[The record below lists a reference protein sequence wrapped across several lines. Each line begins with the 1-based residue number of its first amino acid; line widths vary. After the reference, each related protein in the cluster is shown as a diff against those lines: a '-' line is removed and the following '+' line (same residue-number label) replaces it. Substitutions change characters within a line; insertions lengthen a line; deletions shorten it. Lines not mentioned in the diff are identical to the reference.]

1 MKTKIKCFKKRI
13 ISAVMALMMLLG
25 CCGYTFV
32 QSDIAKAA
40 MSSPMRI
47 NKDGDIVWG
56 TTSHANPDSGK
67 RFHTTGWN
75 FTIIRDGKTYK
86 QEKVMLT
93 DKSKIKTTG
102 SSDSGSMSYVFYG
115 IKDDYSEDYDY
126 KLIANAIVEFRDYSK
141 GGTLIG
147 TATTKAQADSL
158 ATKCSM
164 SHGPYFNDGYF
175 NQQVKW
181 DGDPDTAYNLKGKC
195 DDGLTNPKI
204 DGSRCG
210 STKSNYVAKW
220 VKKGSTPKMTVDAKT
235 KNNLK
240 GYAFKAGR
248 NSRMAVTNDQGGS
261 GDSNPVNK
269 NMTVNMTSDAL
280 KVRVHF
286 YVNGKNI
293 GYQDFVYDEGDQ
305 FGTTTKLNFF
315 DDYPDIT
322 KWYTNKDGESGT
334 SFKVNQDV
342 NNTVMMKLFN
352 LNGKWK
358 VEDANNNNRHEI
370 NLYSNA
376 DTIDPPD
383 KEHYNIIYNGNGAT
397 SGTMDAQT
405 APKNIST
412 MLSNIKYK
420 KTGYH
425 TSKTNTWKSKNKGV
439 YYNNCQTVSY
449 DTIDMD
455 DSTKTKVTLY
465 AQWKPNKCTIQY
477 NGNGATSGA
486 VGDQTITY
494 DKWTQSI
501 RSNSYKKNGK
511 NPDAN
516 WNTKPD
522 GSGTSIKAGTK
533 IDASVYKKL
542 FGSASADG
550 KTVTLYAQWS
560 GKVTIEEEDPDV
572 KPVGQLSLT
581 YKSGSDFGGESDGP
595 FGYDINGNVTIKDC
609 IFGEK
614 YDTDTPKVYKYETG
628 IDDVYEEQDYLI
640 RAGSTIY
647 EKYNKYFRFMGWSV
661 DTNAIWSKSQSV
673 IDYPNGVKSGKDL
686 AYLYYGYKHP
696 AKSNPAWNSSD
707 FASPVP
713 KPLAALNPVDT
724 ASRASQILES
734 KNAWIEYEKVL
745 NREITT
751 QTQKRD
757 EEKAKMN
764 QIKEEMSDV
773 KKQID
778 SVYYPSTPS
787 VSYPSPLPSKPTKAQ
802 QKAYDEAV
810 AAYNRAWDNYYSD
823 VAYANR
829 KKGNLQDQYD
839 TLKKKYEMHKKLFE
853 DAQKKLNAAVSSLN
867 TFNAELTSENNN
879 PNGTYLYAVWDQF
892 PEFINM
898 DEISI
903 SEKDIDKVT
912 DEWLL
917 NHVTVMDRED
927 GRLTNGTDVVV
938 ENFNKSELKKL
949 QHTGAVSVT
958 FRATDSAG
966 NVTRYTVNI
975 WVNDEDPLEPKDLVG
990 KLYYE
995 ASDTRGIRRE
1005 SFEIG
1010 DPSSPNYYG
1019 KGYSG
1024 TTTRDDGTLVPIYL
1038 YVGGLHPESKWYTD
1052 PALKK
1057 EVYEGFANEENNTP
1071 EEVWE
1076 FSHQDV
1082 LDTQKFIKE
1091 NGIGDFEKVGSLD
1104 KWFEKFK
1111 KCRTQCR
1118 VTY

>member
-1 MKTKIKCFKKRI
+1 MCEKVKRFKKSI
-13 ISAVMALMMLLG
+13 ISALMALVMLLG
-25 CCGYTFV
+25 CCGYTFT
-32 QSDIAKAA
+32 QSDTVKAA
-40 MSSPMRI
+40 MSSPMEI

-56 TTSHANPDSGK
+56 TISHANPDSGK
-67 RFHTTGWN
+67 RFHTVGWN

-86 QEKVMLT
+86 TEKVMLS

-102 SSDSGSMSYVFYG
+102 SADSSRMSYVLYG
-115 IKDDYSEDYDY
+115 IKDDYIDDRDYQ
-126 KLIANAIVEFRDYSK
+126 LVANAIIEFRDYSN

-147 TATTKAQADSL
+147 TATTKSQADNL
-158 ATKCSM
+158 ARKCGM
-164 SHGPYFNDGYF
+164 MNGPYFNDGYF
-175 NQQVKW
+175 NQKVKW
-181 DGDPDTAYNLKGKC
+181 SGVSLKGKC

-210 STKSNYVAKW
+210 SKRSNYVATW
-220 VKKGSTPKMTVDAKT
+220 VEKGDRPLVTVEARKDG
-235 KNNLK
+235 NNK
-240 GYAFKAGR
+240 GYAFVSGSHSGMR
-248 NSRMAVTNDQGGS
+248 VTGDQGGR
-261 GDSNPVNK
+261 GNADAVNK
-269 NMTVNMTSDAL
+269 NTTINMTSDPL
-280 KVRVHF
+280 KVTVYF
-286 YVNGKNI
+286 YVNGESI
-293 GYQDFVYDEGDQ
+293 GFQDFTYDKGDQ
-305 FGTTTKLNFF
+305 FGSKKALNYFN
-315 DDYPDIT
+315 DYLGID
-322 KWYTNKDGESGT
+322 KWYTNKDCSGGT
-334 SFKVNQDV
+334 TYKKLQEV
-342 NNTVMMKLFN
+342 NNKTMMKLFN
-352 LNGKWK
+352 FNGKWK
-358 VEDANNNNRHEI
+358 LADASDDNKHTI
-370 NLYSNA
+370 NLYAENN
-376 DTIDPPD
+376 DKGDPPS
-383 KEHYNIIYNGNGAT
+383 KNQYQIIYNGNGAT
-397 SGTMDAQT
+397 SGTMATQN
-405 APKNIST
+405 APKDTTT
-412 MLSNIKYK
+412 MLSNITYK

-425 TSKTNTWKSKNKGV
+425 TNKTNTWKSKNKGV
-439 YYNNCQTVSY
+439 YYDNCQTVSY
-449 DTIDMD
+449 NTIDLD
-455 DSTKTKVTLY
+455 DSTKKKVTLY

-477 NGNGATSGA
+477 NGNGATSGT
-486 VGDQTITY
+486 VSDQTITY

-501 RSNSYKKNGK
+501 RSISYKKNGK

-533 IDASVYKKL
+533 INASVYKKL

-550 KTVTLYAQWS
+550 KTITLYAQWT
-560 GKVTIEEEDPDV
+560 GKNTVEEKDPEV

-609 IFGEK
+609 SFGEK

-628 IDDVYEEQDYLI
+628 IQDDIYEEQDYLI

-661 DTNAIWSKSQSV
+661 DTDAIWSKSQSV

-696 AKSNPAWNSSD
+696 AKTNPAWSSGEL
-707 FASPVP
+707 ASPVP

-724 ASRASQILES
+724 ASRASQIIES
-734 KNAWIEYEKVL
+734 KNAWIQYEQVL
-745 NREITT
+745 NREIAT

-764 QIKEEMSDV
+764 QLKEQIIEV
-773 KKQID
+773 QNQID
-778 SVYYPSTPS
+778 SVRYPSSPS
-787 VSYPSPLPSKPTKAQ
+787 VAYPSPLPDKPTKAE
-802 QKAYDEAV
+802 QKAYAEAMS
-810 AAYNRAWDNYYSD
+810 AYNSAWNSYYSE
-823 VAYANR
+823 VSFANR
-829 KKGNLQDQYD
+829 RKQQLQDELD
-839 TLKKKYEMHKKLFE
+839 ELKKRYNMHKDLYEK
-853 DAQKKLNAAVSSLN
+853 AQAKLNSAISDLN
-867 TFNAELTSENNN
+867 AFNADLTKTNND

-975 WVNDEDPLEPKDLVG
+975 WVNDNDPLEPKDLVG

-1010 DPSSPNYYG
+1010 DPTSPNYYG
-1019 KGYSG
+1019 KGYAG
-1024 TTTRDDGTLVPIYL
+1024 TTTRDDGTLVPVYL

-1057 EVYEGFANEENNTP
+1057 EVYDGFANEENDTP

-1076 FSHQDV
+1076 FSHQDI

>member
-1 MKTKIKCFKKRI
+1 MYEKVKRFKKRI
-13 ISAVMALMMLLG
+13 ISALMALVMLLG
-25 CCGYTFV
+25 CCGYTFT
-32 QSDIAKAA
+32 QSDTVKAA
-40 MSSPMRI
+40 MSSPMEI

-56 TTSHANPDSGK
+56 TISHANPNSGK
-67 RFHTTGWN
+67 RFHTVGWN

-86 QEKVMLT
+86 TEKVMLS
-93 DKSKIKTTG
+93 DKSKIKT
-102 SSDSGSMSYVFYG
+102 SGSADSSRMSYVLYG
-115 IKDDYSEDYDY
+115 IKDDYIDDHDYQ
-126 KLIANAIVEFRDYSK
+126 LVANAIIEFRDYSN

-147 TATTKAQADSL
+147 TATTKSQADNL
-158 ATKCSM
+158 ARKCGM
-164 SHGPYFNDGYF
+164 MNGPYFNDGYF
-175 NQQVKW
+175 NQKVKW
-181 DGDPDTAYNLKGKC
+181 SGVSLKGKC
-195 DDGLTNPKI
+195 DDGLTSPKI

-210 STKSNYVAKW
+210 SKRSNYVATW
-220 VKKGSTPKMTVDAKT
+220 VEKGDRPLMTVEAKKDAKG
-235 KNNLK
+235 NK
-240 GYAFKAGR
+240 GYAFQSGS
-248 NSRMAVTNDQGGS
+248 NSRMQITEDQGGR
-261 GDSNPVNK
+261 GNANTVNK
-269 NMTVNMTSDAL
+269 NTTINMTSDAL
-280 KVRVHF
+280 KVNVRFH
-286 YVNGKNI
+286 VNGEFI
-293 GYQDFVYDEGDQ
+293 GSQTFVYDKGDQ
-305 FGTTTKLNFF
+305 FGSKLNYFN
-315 DDYPDIT
+315 DYLGID
-322 KWYTNKDGESGT
+322 KWYTNEDCNSGT
-334 SFKVNQDV
+334 TFKTLQEV
-342 NNTVMMKLFN
+342 NNKTMMKLFN
-352 LNGKWK
+352 FNGKW
-358 VEDANNNNRHEI
+358 ELADASNNNKHTI
-370 NLYSNA
+370 NLYAENN
-376 DTIDPPD
+376 DKGNPPS
-383 KEHYNIIYNGNGAT
+383 KNQYQIIYNGNGAT
-397 SGTMDAQT
+397 SGTMATQN
-405 APKNIST
+405 APKDTTT
-412 MLSNIKYK
+412 MLSNITYK

-425 TSKTNTWKSKNKGV
+425 TNKTNTWKSKHKGV
-439 YYNNCQTVSY
+439 YYDNCQTVSY
-449 DTIDMD
+449 NTIDLD
-455 DSTKTKVTLY
+455 DSTKKKVTLY

-477 NGNGATSGA
+477 NGNGATSGM
-486 VGDQTITY
+486 VSDQTITY

-542 FGSASADG
+542 FGSASANG
-550 KTVTLYAQWS
+550 KTITLYAQWT
-560 GKVTIEEEDPDV
+560 GKNTVEEKDPEV

-609 IFGEK
+609 SFGEK
-614 YDTDTPKVYKYETG
+614 YDTDTPKVYKYEIG
-628 IDDVYEEQDYLI
+628 IQDDIYEEQDYLI

-661 DTNAIWSKSQSV
+661 DTDAIWSKSQSV

-696 AKSNPAWNSSD
+696 AKTNPAWSSGEL
-707 FASPVP
+707 ASPVP

-724 ASRASQILES
+724 ASRASQIIES
-734 KNAWIEYEKVL
+734 KNAWIQYEQVL
-745 NREITT
+745 NREIAT

-764 QIKEEMSDV
+764 QLKEQIIEV
-773 KKQID
+773 QNQID
-778 SVYYPSTPS
+778 SVRYPSSPS
-787 VSYPSPLPSKPTKAQ
+787 VAYPSPLPDKPTKAE
-802 QKAYDEAV
+802 QKAYAEAMS
-810 AAYNRAWDNYYSD
+810 AYNSAWNSYYSE
-823 VAYANR
+823 VSFANR
-829 KKGNLQDQYD
+829 RKQQLQDE
-839 TLKKKYEMHKKLFE
+839 LEEFKKRYNMHKDLYEK
-853 DAQKKLNAAVSSLN
+853 AQAKLNAAISDLN
-867 TFNAELTSENNN
+867 AFNADLTKTNND

-966 NVTRYTVNI
+966 NVTRYTINI
-975 WVNDEDPLEPKDLVG
+975 WVNGNHTLEPDDLVG

-995 ASDTRGIRRE
+995 TGDTRGIRRE

-1010 DPSSPNYYG
+1010 DPTSPNYYG
-1019 KGYSG
+1019 KGYAG
-1024 TTTRDDGTLVPIYL
+1024 TTTRDDGTLVPVYL

-1052 PALKK
+1052 PAWKK

>member
-1 MKTKIKCFKKRI
+1 MYEKVKRFKKRI
-13 ISAVMALMMLLG
+13 ISALMALVMLLG
-25 CCGYTFV
+25 CCGYTFT
-32 QSDIAKAA
+32 QSDTVKAA
-40 MSSPMRI
+40 MSSPMEI

-56 TTSHANPDSGK
+56 TISHANPDSGK
-67 RFHTTGWN
+67 RFHTVGWN

-86 QEKVMLT
+86 TEKVMLS
-93 DKSKIKTTG
+93 DKSKIKT
-102 SSDSGSMSYVFYG
+102 SGSADSSRMSYVLYG
-115 IKDDYSEDYDY
+115 IKDDYIDDHDYQ
-126 KLIANAIVEFRDYSK
+126 LVANAIIEFRDYSN

-147 TATTKAQADSL
+147 TATTKSQADNL
-158 ATKCSM
+158 ARKCGM
-164 SHGPYFNDGYF
+164 MNGPYFNDGYF
-175 NQQVKW
+175 NQKVKW
-181 DGDPDTAYNLKGKC
+181 SGVSLKGKC
-195 DDGLTNPKI
+195 DDGLTSPKI

-210 STKSNYVAKW
+210 SKRSNYVATW
-220 VKKGSTPKMTVDAKT
+220 VEKGDRPLMTVEAKKDAKG
-235 KNNLK
+235 NK
-240 GYAFKAGR
+240 GYAFQSGS
-248 NSRMAVTNDQGGS
+248 NSRMQITEDQGGR
-261 GDSNPVNK
+261 GNANTVNK
-269 NMTVNMTSDAL
+269 NTTINMTSDAL
-280 KVRVHF
+280 KVNVRFH
-286 YVNGKNI
+286 VNGEFI
-293 GYQDFVYDEGDQ
+293 GSQTFVYDKGDQ
-305 FGTTTKLNFF
+305 FGSKLNYFN
-315 DDYPDIT
+315 DYLGID
-322 KWYTNKDGESGT
+322 KWYTNEDCNSGT
-334 SFKVNQDV
+334 AFKKLQEV
-342 NNTVMMKLFN
+342 NNKTMMKLFN
-352 LNGKWK
+352 FNGKWK
-358 VEDANNNNRHEI
+358 LADASNDNKHTI
-370 NLYSNA
+370 NLYAENN
-376 DTIDPPD
+376 DKGDPPS
-383 KEHYNIIYNGNGAT
+383 KNQYQIIYNGNGAT
-397 SGTMDAQT
+397 SGTMAAQN
-405 APKNIST
+405 APKDTTT
-412 MLSNIKYK
+412 MLTNIAYK

-425 TSKTNTWKSKNKGV
+425 TNKTNTWKSKNKGV
-439 YYNNCQTVSY
+439 YYDNCQTVSY
-449 DTIDMD
+449 NTIDLD
-455 DSTKTKVTLY
+455 DSTKKKVTLY

-477 NGNGATSGA
+477 NGNGATSGM
-486 VGDQTITY
+486 VSDQTITY

-542 FGSASADG
+542 FGSASANG
-550 KTVTLYAQWS
+550 KTITLYAQWT
-560 GKVTIEEEDPDV
+560 GKNTVEEKDPEV

-609 IFGEK
+609 SFGEK
-614 YDTDTPKVYKYETG
+614 YDTDTPKVYKYEIG
-628 IDDVYEEQDYLI
+628 IQDDIYEEQDYLI

-661 DTNAIWSKSQSV
+661 DTDAIWSKSQSV

-696 AKSNPAWNSSD
+696 AKTNPAWSSGEL
-707 FASPVP
+707 ASPVP

-724 ASRASQILES
+724 ASRASQIIES
-734 KNAWIEYEKVL
+734 KNAWIQYEQVL
-745 NREITT
+745 NREIAI

-764 QIKEEMSDV
+764 QLKEQIIEV
-773 KKQID
+773 QNQID
-778 SVYYPSTPS
+778 SVRYPSSPS
-787 VSYPSPLPSKPTKAQ
+787 VAYPSPLPNKPTKAE
-802 QKAYDEAV
+802 QKAYAEAMS
-810 AAYNRAWDNYYSD
+810 AYNSAWDSYYSE
-823 VAYANR
+823 VSFANR
-829 KKGNLQDQYD
+829 RKQQLQNELDE
-839 TLKKKYEMHKKLFE
+839 LKKRYNMHKDLYEK
-853 DAQKKLNAAVSSLN
+853 AQAKLNAAISDLN
-867 TFNAELTSENNN
+867 AFNADLTKTNND

-966 NVTRYTVNI
+966 NVTRYTINI
-975 WVNDEDPLEPKDLVG
+975 WVNGNHTLEPDDLVG

-995 ASDTRGIRRE
+995 TGDTRGIRRE

-1010 DPSSPNYYG
+1010 DPTSPNYYG
-1019 KGYSG
+1019 KGYAG
-1024 TTTRDDGTLVPIYL
+1024 TTTRDDGTLVPVYL

-1052 PALKK
+1052 PAWKK

>member
-1 MKTKIKCFKKRI
+1 MCEKVKRFKKRI
-13 ISAVMALMMLLG
+13 ISALMALVMLLG
-25 CCGYTFV
+25 CCGYTFT
-32 QSDIAKAA
+32 QSDTVKAA
-40 MSSPMRI
+40 MSSPMEI

-56 TTSHANPDSGK
+56 TISHANPNSGK
-67 RFHTTGWN
+67 RFHTVGWN

-86 QEKVMLT
+86 TEKVMLS
-93 DKSKIKTTG
+93 DKSKIKT
-102 SSDSGSMSYVFYG
+102 SGSADSSRMSYVLYG
-115 IKDDYSEDYDY
+115 IKDDYIDDHDYQ
-126 KLIANAIVEFRDYSK
+126 LVANAIIEFRDYSN

-147 TATTKAQADSL
+147 TATTKSQADGL
-158 ATKCSM
+158 ARKCGM
-164 SHGPYFNDGYF
+164 MNGPYFNDGYF
-175 NQQVKW
+175 NQKVKW
-181 DGDPDTAYNLKGKC
+181 SGVSLKGKC

-210 STKSNYVAKW
+210 SKRSNYVATW
-220 VKKGSTPKMTVDAKT
+220 VEKGDRPLVTVEARKDG
-235 KNNLK
+235 NNK
-240 GYAFKAGR
+240 GYAFVSGSHSGMR
-248 NSRMAVTNDQGGS
+248 VTGDQGGR
-261 GDSNPVNK
+261 GNADAVNK
-269 NMTVNMTSDAL
+269 NTTINMTSDPL
-280 KVRVHF
+280 KVTVYF
-286 YVNGKNI
+286 YVNGKSI
-293 GYQDFVYDEGDQ
+293 GFQDFTYDKGDQ
-305 FGTTTKLNFF
+305 FGSKKALNYFN
-315 DDYPDIT
+315 DYLGID
-322 KWYTNKDGESGT
+322 KWYTNKDCSGGT
-334 SFKVNQDV
+334 TYKKLQEV
-342 NNTVMMKLFN
+342 NNKTMMKLFN
-352 LNGKWK
+352 FNGKWK
-358 VEDANNNNRHEI
+358 LADASDDNKHTI
-370 NLYSNA
+370 NLYAENN
-376 DTIDPPD
+376 DKGDPPS
-383 KEHYNIIYNGNGAT
+383 KNQYQIIYNGNGAT
-397 SGTMDAQT
+397 SGTMATQN
-405 APKNIST
+405 APKDTTT
-412 MLSNIKYK
+412 MLSNITYK

-425 TSKTNTWKSKNKGV
+425 TNKTNTWKSKNKGV
-439 YYNNCQTVSY
+439 YYDNCQTVSY
-449 DTIDMD
+449 NTIDLD
-455 DSTKTKVTLY
+455 DSTKKKVTLY

-477 NGNGATSGA
+477 NGNGATSGT
-486 VGDQTITY
+486 VSDQTITY

-533 IDASVYKKL
+533 INASVYKKL
-542 FGSASADG
+542 FGSASANG
-550 KTVTLYAQWS
+550 KTITLYAQWT
-560 GKVTIEEEDPDV
+560 GKNTVEEKDPEV

-609 IFGEK
+609 SFGEK

-628 IDDVYEEQDYLI
+628 IQDDIYEEQDYLI

-661 DTNAIWSKSQSV
+661 DTDAIWSKSQSV

-696 AKSNPAWNSSD
+696 AKTNPAWNSGEL
-707 FASPVP
+707 ASPVP

-724 ASRASQILES
+724 ASRASQIIES
-734 KNAWIEYEKVL
+734 KNAWIQYEQVL
-745 NREITT
+745 NREIAT

-764 QIKEEMSDV
+764 QLKEQIIEV
-773 KKQID
+773 QNQID
-778 SVYYPSTPS
+778 SVRYPSSPS
-787 VSYPSPLPSKPTKAQ
+787 VAYPSPLPDKPTKAE
-802 QKAYDEAV
+802 QKAYAEAMS
-810 AAYNRAWDNYYSD
+810 AYNSAWNSYYSE
-823 VAYANR
+823 VSFANR
-829 KKGNLQDQYD
+829 RKQQLQDELEE
-839 TLKKKYEMHKKLFE
+839 LKKRYNMHKDLYEK
-853 DAQKKLNAAVSSLN
+853 AQAKLNAAISDLN
-867 TFNAELTSENNN
+867 AFNADLTKTNND

-975 WVNDEDPLEPKDLVG
+975 WVNGNHTLEPDDLVG

-995 ASDTRGIRRE
+995 TGDTRGIRRE

-1010 DPSSPNYYG
+1010 DPTSPNYYG
-1019 KGYSG
+1019 KGYAG
-1024 TTTRDDGTLVPIYL
+1024 TTTRDDGTLVPVYL

-1052 PALKK
+1052 PAWKK

>member
-1 MKTKIKCFKKRI
+1 MYEKVKRFKKRI
-13 ISAVMALMMLLG
+13 ISALMALVMLLG
-25 CCGYTFV
+25 CCGYTFT
-32 QSDIAKAA
+32 QSDTVKAA
-40 MSSPMRI
+40 MSSPMEI

-56 TTSHANPDSGK
+56 TISHANPNSGK
-67 RFHTTGWN
+67 RFHTVGWN

-86 QEKVMLT
+86 TEKVMLS
-93 DKSKIKTTG
+93 DKSKIKT
-102 SSDSGSMSYVFYG
+102 SGSADSSRMSYVLYG
-115 IKDDYSEDYDY
+115 IKDDYIDDHDYQ
-126 KLIANAIVEFRDYSK
+126 LVANAIIEFRDYSN

-147 TATTKAQADSL
+147 TATTKSQADNL
-158 ATKCSM
+158 ARKCGM
-164 SHGPYFNDGYF
+164 MNGPYFNDGYF
-175 NQQVKW
+175 NQKVKW
-181 DGDPDTAYNLKGKC
+181 SGVSLKGKC
-195 DDGLTNPKI
+195 DDGLTSPKI

-210 STKSNYVAKW
+210 SKRSNYVATW
-220 VKKGSTPKMTVDAKT
+220 VEKGDRPLMTVEAKKDAKG
-235 KNNLK
+235 NK
-240 GYAFKAGR
+240 GYAFQSGS
-248 NSRMAVTNDQGGS
+248 NSRMQITEDQGGR
-261 GDSNPVNK
+261 GNANTVNK
-269 NMTVNMTSDAL
+269 NTTINMTSDAL
-280 KVRVHF
+280 KVNVRFH
-286 YVNGKNI
+286 VNGEFI
-293 GYQDFVYDEGDQ
+293 GSQTFVYDKGDQ
-305 FGTTTKLNFF
+305 FGSKLNYFN
-315 DDYPDIT
+315 DYLGID
-322 KWYTNKDGESGT
+322 KWYTNEDCNSGT
-334 SFKVNQDV
+334 TFKTLQEV
-342 NNTVMMKLFN
+342 NNKTMMKLFN
-352 LNGKWK
+352 FNGKW
-358 VEDANNNNRHEI
+358 ELADASNNNKHTI
-370 NLYSNA
+370 NLYAENN
-376 DTIDPPD
+376 DKGNPPS
-383 KEHYNIIYNGNGAT
+383 KNQYQIIYNGNGAT
-397 SGTMDAQT
+397 SGTMATQN
-405 APKNIST
+405 APKDTTT
-412 MLSNIKYK
+412 MLSNITYK

-425 TSKTNTWKSKNKGV
+425 TNKTNTWKSKHKGV
-439 YYNNCQTVSY
+439 YYDNCQTVSY
-449 DTIDMD
+449 NTIDLD
-455 DSTKTKVTLY
+455 DSTKKKVTLY

-477 NGNGATSGA
+477 NGNGATSGM
-486 VGDQTITY
+486 VSDQTITY

-542 FGSASADG
+542 FGSASANG
-550 KTVTLYAQWS
+550 KTITLYAQWT
-560 GKVTIEEEDPDV
+560 GKNTVEEKDPEV

-609 IFGEK
+609 SFGEK
-614 YDTDTPKVYKYETG
+614 YDTDTPKVYKYEIG
-628 IDDVYEEQDYLI
+628 IQDDIYEEQDYLI

-661 DTNAIWSKSQSV
+661 DTDAIWSKSQSV

-696 AKSNPAWNSSD
+696 AKTNPAWSSGEL
-707 FASPVP
+707 ASPVP

-724 ASRASQILES
+724 ASRASQIIES
-734 KNAWIEYEKVL
+734 KNAWIQYEQVL
-745 NREITT
+745 NREIAT

-764 QIKEEMSDV
+764 QLKEQIIEV
-773 KKQID
+773 QNQID
-778 SVYYPSTPS
+778 SVRYPSSPS
-787 VSYPSPLPSKPTKAQ
+787 VAYPSPLPDKPTKAE
-802 QKAYDEAV
+802 QKAYAEAMS
-810 AAYNRAWDNYYSD
+810 AYNSAWNSYYSE
-823 VAYANR
+823 VSFANR
-829 KKGNLQDQYD
+829 RKQQLQDELEE
-839 TLKKKYEMHKKLFE
+839 LKKRYNMHKDLYEK
-853 DAQKKLNAAVSSLN
+853 AQAKLNAAISDLN
-867 TFNAELTSENNN
+867 AFNADLTKTNND

-975 WVNDEDPLEPKDLVG
+975 WVNGNHTLEPDDLVG

-995 ASDTRGIRRE
+995 TGDTRGIRRE

-1010 DPSSPNYYG
+1010 DPTSPNYYG
-1019 KGYSG
+1019 KGYAG
-1024 TTTRDDGTLVPIYL
+1024 TTTRDDGTLVPVYL

-1052 PALKK
+1052 PAWKK

>member
-1 MKTKIKCFKKRI
+1 MYEKVKRFKKRI
-13 ISAVMALMMLLG
+13 ISALMALVMLLG
-25 CCGYTFV
+25 CCGYTFT
-32 QSDIAKAA
+32 QSDTVKAA
-40 MSSPMRI
+40 MSSPMEI

-56 TTSHANPDSGK
+56 TISHANPNSGK
-67 RFHTTGWN
+67 RFHTVGWN

-86 QEKVMLT
+86 TEKVMLS
-93 DKSKIKTTG
+93 DKSKIKT
-102 SSDSGSMSYVFYG
+102 SGSADSSRMSYVLYG
-115 IKDDYSEDYDY
+115 IKDDYIDDHDYQ
-126 KLIANAIVEFRDYSK
+126 LVANAIIEFRDYSN

-147 TATTKAQADSL
+147 TATTKSQADGL
-158 ATKCSM
+158 ARKCGM
-164 SHGPYFNDGYF
+164 MNGPYFNDGYF
-175 NQQVKW
+175 NQKVKW
-181 DGDPDTAYNLKGKC
+181 SGVSLKGKC

-210 STKSNYVAKW
+210 SKRSNYVATW
-220 VKKGSTPKMTVDAKT
+220 VEKGDSPKVTVEAKKDSKG
-235 KNNLK
+235 NK
-240 GYAFKAGR
+240 GYAFVAGS
-248 NSRMAVTNDQGGS
+248 NSSMRITDSQGGD
-261 GDSNPVNK
+261 GNANRVTK
-269 NMTVNMTSDAL
+269 NTTINMTSDAL
-280 KVRVHF
+280 KVNVRFH
-286 YVNGKNI
+286 VNGEFI
-293 GYQDFVYDEGDQ
+293 GSQTFVYDEGDQ
-305 FGTTTKLNFF
+305 FGTENGLNYFN
-315 DDYPDIT
+315 DYLGID
-322 KWYTNKDGESGT
+322 KWYTNKDCSGGT
-334 SFKVNQDV
+334 TYKKLQEV
-342 NNTVMMKLFN
+342 NNKTMMKLFN
-352 LNGKWK
+352 FNGKWK
-358 VEDANNNNRHEI
+358 LADASDDNKHTI
-370 NLYSNA
+370 NLYAENN
-376 DTIDPPD
+376 DKGDPPS
-383 KEHYNIIYNGNGAT
+383 KNQYQIIYNGNGAT
-397 SGTMDAQT
+397 SGTMATQN
-405 APKNIST
+405 APKDTTT
-412 MLSNIKYK
+412 MLSNITYK

-425 TSKTNTWKSKNKGV
+425 TNKTNTWKSKNKGV
-439 YYNNCQTVSY
+439 YYDNCQTVSY
-449 DTIDMD
+449 NTIDLD
-455 DSTKTKVTLY
+455 DSTKKKVTLY

-477 NGNGATSGA
+477 NGNGATSGT
-486 VGDQTITY
+486 VSDQTVTY

-533 IDASVYKKL
+533 INASVYKKL
-542 FGSASADG
+542 FGSASANG
-550 KTVTLYAQWS
+550 KTITLYAQWT
-560 GKVTIEEEDPDV
+560 GKNTVEEKDPEV

-609 IFGEK
+609 SFGEK

-628 IDDVYEEQDYLI
+628 IQDDIYEEQDYLI

-661 DTNAIWSKSQSV
+661 DTDAIWSKSQSV

-696 AKSNPAWNSSD
+696 AKTNPAWSSGEL
-707 FASPVP
+707 ASPVP

-724 ASRASQILES
+724 ASRASQIIES
-734 KNAWIEYEKVL
+734 KNAWIQYEQVL
-745 NREITT
+745 NREIAT

-764 QIKEEMSDV
+764 QLKEQIIEV
-773 KKQID
+773 QNQID
-778 SVYYPSTPS
+778 SVRYPSSPS
-787 VSYPSPLPSKPTKAQ
+787 VAYPSPLPDKPTKAE
-802 QKAYDEAV
+802 QKAYAEAMS
-810 AAYNRAWDNYYSD
+810 AYNSAWNSYYSE
-823 VAYANR
+823 VSFANR
-829 KKGNLQDQYD
+829 RKQQLQDELD
-839 TLKKKYEMHKKLFE
+839 ELKKRYNMHKDLYEK
-853 DAQKKLNAAVSSLN
+853 AQAKLNSAISDLN
-867 TFNAELTSENNN
+867 AFNADLTKTNND

-975 WVNDEDPLEPKDLVG
+975 WVNDNDPLEPKDLVG

-1010 DPSSPNYYG
+1010 DPTSPNYYG
-1019 KGYSG
+1019 KGYAG
-1024 TTTRDDGTLVPIYL
+1024 TTTRDDGTLVPVYL

-1057 EVYEGFANEENNTP
+1057 EVYDGFANEENDTP

-1076 FSHQDV
+1076 FSHQDI

>member
-1 MKTKIKCFKKRI
+1 MRLKIKSFKKRI
-13 ISAVMALMMLLG
+13 ISAVMALVMLLG
-25 CCGYTFV
+25 CCGYVFA
-32 QSDIAKAA
+32 QSDTAKAA

-67 RFHTTGWN
+67 RFHTTGWI

-86 QEKVMLT
+86 NEKVMLT

-102 SSDSGSMSYVFYG
+102 SADSSRMNYVFYG

-181 DGDPDTAYNLKGKC
+181 DGDPDTSYNLKGKC

-220 VKKGSTPKMTVDAKT
+220 VKKGSRPEMTVDAKT

-240 GYAFKAGR
+240 GYAFKAGSHSSMR
-248 NSRMAVTNDQGGS
+248 VIGNQGGS
-261 GDSNPVNK
+261 GNADAVNK

-352 LNGKWK
+352 FNGKWK

-455 DSTKTKVTLY
+455 DRTKTKVTLY

-560 GKVTIEEEDPDV
+560 GKDTIEEEDPDV

-757 EEKAKMN
+757 EEKAKM
-764 QIKEEMSDV
+764 
-773 KKQID
+773 
-778 SVYYPSTPS
+778 
-787 VSYPSPLPSKPTKAQ
+787 
-802 QKAYDEAV
+802 
-810 AAYNRAWDNYYSD
+810 
-823 VAYANR
+823 
-829 KKGNLQDQYD
+829 
-839 TLKKKYEMHKKLFE
+839 HC
-853 DAQKKLNAAVSSLN
+853 
-867 TFNAELTSENNN
+867 
-879 PNGTYLYAVWDQF
+879 
-892 PEFINM
+892 
-898 DEISI
+898 
-903 SEKDIDKVT
+903 
-912 DEWLL
+912 
-917 NHVTVMDRED
+917 
-927 GRLTNGTDVVV
+927 
-938 ENFNKSELKKL
+938 
-949 QHTGAVSVT
+949 
-958 FRATDSAG
+958 
-966 NVTRYTVNI
+966 
-975 WVNDEDPLEPKDLVG
+975 
-990 KLYYE
+990 
-995 ASDTRGIRRE
+995 
-1005 SFEIG
+1005 IG
-1010 DPSSPNYYG
+1010 
-1019 KGYSG
+1019 
-1024 TTTRDDGTLVPIYL
+1024 
-1038 YVGGLHPESKWYTD
+1038 
-1052 PALKK
+1052 
-1057 EVYEGFANEENNTP
+1057 
-1071 EEVWE
+1071 
-1076 FSHQDV
+1076 
-1082 LDTQKFIKE
+1082 
-1091 NGIGDFEKVGSLD
+1091 
-1104 KWFEKFK
+1104 
-1111 KCRTQCR
+1111 
-1118 VTY
+1118 

>member
-1 MKTKIKCFKKRI
+1 MYEKVKRFKKRI
-13 ISAVMALMMLLG
+13 ISALMALVMLLG
-25 CCGYTFV
+25 CCGYTFT
-32 QSDIAKAA
+32 QSDTVKAA
-40 MSSPMRI
+40 MSSPMEI

-56 TTSHANPDSGK
+56 TISHANPNSGK
-67 RFHTTGWN
+67 RFHTVGWN

-86 QEKVMLT
+86 TEKVMLS
-93 DKSKIKTTG
+93 DKSKIKT
-102 SSDSGSMSYVFYG
+102 SGSADSSRMSYVLYG
-115 IKDDYSEDYDY
+115 IKDDYIDDHDYQ
-126 KLIANAIVEFRDYSK
+126 LVANAIIEFRDYSN

-147 TATTKAQADSL
+147 TATTKSQADGL
-158 ATKCSM
+158 ARKCGM
-164 SHGPYFNDGYF
+164 MNGPYFNDGYF
-175 NQQVKW
+175 NQKVKW
-181 DGDPDTAYNLKGKC
+181 SGVSLKGKC

-210 STKSNYVAKW
+210 SKRSNYVATW
-220 VKKGSTPKMTVDAKT
+220 VEKGDSPKVTVEAKKDSKG
-235 KNNLK
+235 NK
-240 GYAFKAGR
+240 GYAFVAGS
-248 NSRMAVTNDQGGS
+248 NSSMRITDSQGGD
-261 GDSNPVNK
+261 GNANRVTK
-269 NMTVNMTSDAL
+269 NTTINMTSDPL
-280 KVRVHF
+280 KVTVYF
-286 YVNGKNI
+286 YVNGKSI
-293 GYQDFVYDEGDQ
+293 GFQDFTYDKGDQ
-305 FGTTTKLNFF
+305 FGSKKALNYFN
-315 DDYPDIT
+315 DYLGID
-322 KWYTNKDGESGT
+322 KWYTNKDCSGGT
-334 SFKVNQDV
+334 TYKKLQEV
-342 NNTVMMKLFN
+342 NNKTMMKLFN
-352 LNGKWK
+352 FNGKWK
-358 VEDANNNNRHEI
+358 LADASDDNKHTI
-370 NLYSNA
+370 NLYAENN
-376 DTIDPPD
+376 DKGDPPS
-383 KEHYNIIYNGNGAT
+383 KNQYQIIYNGNGAT
-397 SGTMDAQT
+397 SGTMATQN
-405 APKNIST
+405 APKDTTT
-412 MLSNIKYK
+412 MLSNITYK

-425 TSKTNTWKSKNKGV
+425 TNKTNTWKSKNKGV
-439 YYNNCQTVSY
+439 YYDNCQTVSY
-449 DTIDMD
+449 NTIDLD
-455 DSTKTKVTLY
+455 DSTKKKVTLY

-477 NGNGATSGA
+477 NGNGATSGM
-486 VGDQTITY
+486 VSDQTITY

-542 FGSASADG
+542 FGSASANG
-550 KTVTLYAQWS
+550 KTITLYAQWT
-560 GKVTIEEEDPDV
+560 GKNTVEEKDPEV

-609 IFGEK
+609 SFGEK

-628 IDDVYEEQDYLI
+628 IQDDIYEEQDYLI

-661 DTNAIWSKSQSV
+661 DTDAIWSKSQSV

-696 AKSNPAWNSSD
+696 AKTNPAWSSGEL
-707 FASPVP
+707 ASPVP

-724 ASRASQILES
+724 ASRASQIIES
-734 KNAWIEYEKVL
+734 KNAWIQYEQVL
-745 NREITT
+745 NREIAT

-764 QIKEEMSDV
+764 QLKEQIIEV
-773 KKQID
+773 QNQID
-778 SVYYPSTPS
+778 SVRYPSSPS
-787 VSYPSPLPSKPTKAQ
+787 VAYPSPLPNKPTKAE
-802 QKAYDEAV
+802 QKAYAEAMS
-810 AAYNRAWDNYYSD
+810 AYNSAWDSYYSE
-823 VAYANR
+823 VSFANR
-829 KKGNLQDQYD
+829 RKQQLQDEVD
-839 TLKKKYEMHKKLFE
+839 ELKKRYNMHKDLYEK
-853 DAQKKLNAAVSSLN
+853 AQAKLNAAISDLN
-867 TFNAELTSENNN
+867 AFNADLTKTNND

-975 WVNDEDPLEPKDLVG
+975 WVNDNDPLEPKDLVG

-1010 DPSSPNYYG
+1010 DPTSPNYYG
-1019 KGYSG
+1019 KGYAG
-1024 TTTRDDGTLVPIYL
+1024 TTTRDDGTLVPVYL

-1057 EVYEGFANEENNTP
+1057 EVYDGFANEENDTP

-1076 FSHQDV
+1076 FSHQDI

>member
-1 MKTKIKCFKKRI
+1 MCEKVKRFKKSI
-13 ISAVMALMMLLG
+13 ISALMALVMLLG
-25 CCGYTFV
+25 CCGYTFT
-32 QSDIAKAA
+32 QSDTVKAA
-40 MSSPMRI
+40 MSSPMEI

-56 TTSHANPDSGK
+56 TISHANPDSGK
-67 RFHTTGWN
+67 RFHTVGWN

-86 QEKVMLT
+86 TEKVMLS

-102 SSDSGSMSYVFYG
+102 SADSSRMSYVLYG
-115 IKDDYSEDYDY
+115 IKDDYIDDRDYQ
-126 KLIANAIVEFRDYSK
+126 LVANAIIEFRDYSN

-147 TATTKAQADSL
+147 TATTKSQADNL
-158 ATKCSM
+158 ARKCGM
-164 SHGPYFNDGYF
+164 MNGPYFNDGYF
-175 NQQVKW
+175 NQKVKW
-181 DGDPDTAYNLKGKC
+181 SGVSLKGKC

-210 STKSNYVAKW
+210 SKRSNYVATW
-220 VKKGSTPKMTVDAKT
+220 VEKGDRPLVTVEARKDG
-235 KNNLK
+235 NNK
-240 GYAFKAGR
+240 GYAFVSGSHSGMR
-248 NSRMAVTNDQGGS
+248 VTGDQGGR
-261 GDSNPVNK
+261 GNADAVNK
-269 NMTVNMTSDAL
+269 NTTINMTSDPL
-280 KVRVHF
+280 KVTVYF
-286 YVNGKNI
+286 YVNGESI
-293 GYQDFVYDEGDQ
+293 GFQDFTYDKGDQ
-305 FGTTTKLNFF
+305 FGSKKALNYFN
-315 DDYPDIT
+315 DYLGID
-322 KWYTNKDGESGT
+322 KWYTNKDCSGGT
-334 SFKVNQDV
+334 TYKKLQEV
-342 NNTVMMKLFN
+342 NNKTMMKLFN
-352 LNGKWK
+352 FNGKWK
-358 VEDANNNNRHEI
+358 LADASDDNKHTI
-370 NLYSNA
+370 NLYAENN
-376 DTIDPPD
+376 DKGDPPS
-383 KEHYNIIYNGNGAT
+383 KNQYQIIYNGNGAT
-397 SGTMDAQT
+397 SGTMATQN
-405 APKNIST
+405 APKDTTT
-412 MLSNIKYK
+412 MLSNITYK

-425 TSKTNTWKSKNKGV
+425 TNKTNTWKSKNKGV
-439 YYNNCQTVSY
+439 YYNNCQTVKY

-477 NGNGATSGA
+477 NGNGATSGT
-486 VGDQTITY
+486 VSDQTVTY

-533 IDASVYKKL
+533 INASVYKKL
-542 FGSASADG
+542 FGSASANG
-550 KTVTLYAQWS
+550 KTITLYAQWT
-560 GKVTIEEEDPDV
+560 GKNTVEEKDPEV

-609 IFGEK
+609 SFGEK

-628 IDDVYEEQDYLI
+628 IQDDIYEEQDYLI

-661 DTNAIWSKSQSV
+661 DTDAIWSKSQSV

-696 AKSNPAWNSSD
+696 AKTNPAWSSGEL
-707 FASPVP
+707 ASPVP

-724 ASRASQILES
+724 ASRASQIIES
-734 KNAWIEYEKVL
+734 KNAWIQYEQVL
-745 NREITT
+745 NREIAT

-764 QIKEEMSDV
+764 QLKEQIIEV
-773 KKQID
+773 QNQID
-778 SVYYPSTPS
+778 SVRYPSSPS
-787 VSYPSPLPSKPTKAQ
+787 VAYPSPLPDKPTKAE
-802 QKAYDEAV
+802 QKAYAEAMS
-810 AAYNRAWDNYYSD
+810 AYNSAWNSYYSE
-823 VAYANR
+823 VSFANR
-829 KKGNLQDQYD
+829 RKQQLQDELD
-839 TLKKKYEMHKKLFE
+839 ELKKRYNMHKDLYEK
-853 DAQKKLNAAVSSLN
+853 AQAKLNSAISDLN
-867 TFNAELTSENNN
+867 AFNADLTKTNND

-975 WVNDEDPLEPKDLVG
+975 WVNDNDPLEPKDLVG

-1010 DPSSPNYYG
+1010 DPTSPNYYG
-1019 KGYSG
+1019 KGYAG
-1024 TTTRDDGTLVPIYL
+1024 TTTRDDGTLVPVYL

-1057 EVYEGFANEENNTP
+1057 EVYDGFANEENDTP

-1076 FSHQDV
+1076 FSHQDI

>member
-1 MKTKIKCFKKRI
+1 MCEKVKRFKKRI
-13 ISAVMALMMLLG
+13 ISALMALVMLLG
-25 CCGYTFV
+25 CCGYTFT
-32 QSDIAKAA
+32 QSDTVKAA
-40 MSSPMRI
+40 MSSPMEI

-56 TTSHANPDSGK
+56 TISHANPDSGK
-67 RFHTTGWN
+67 RFHTVGWN

-86 QEKVMLT
+86 TEKVMLS
-93 DKSKIKTTG
+93 DKSKIKT
-102 SSDSGSMSYVFYG
+102 SGSADSSRMSYVLYG
-115 IKDDYSEDYDY
+115 IKDDYIDDHDYQ
-126 KLIANAIVEFRDYSK
+126 LVANAIIEFRDYSN

-147 TATTKAQADSL
+147 TATTKSQADGL
-158 ATKCSM
+158 ARKCGM
-164 SHGPYFNDGYF
+164 MNGPYFNDGYF
-175 NQQVKW
+175 NQKVKW
-181 DGDPDTAYNLKGKC
+181 SGVSLKGKC

-210 STKSNYVAKW
+210 SKRSNYVATW
-220 VKKGSTPKMTVDAKT
+220 VEKGDSPKVTVEARKDG
-235 KNNLK
+235 NNK
-240 GYAFKAGR
+240 GYAFVSGTHS
-248 NSRMAVTNDQGGS
+248 NMQVTSDQGGN
-261 GDSNPVNK
+261 GNANK
-269 NMTVNMTSDAL
+269 VTKNTTINMTSDAL
-280 KVRVHF
+280 KVNVRFH
-286 YVNGKNI
+286 VNGEFI
-293 GYQDFVYDEGDQ
+293 GSQTFVYDEGDQ
-305 FGTTTKLNFF
+305 FGTENGLNYFN
-315 DDYPDIT
+315 DYLGID
-322 KWYTNKDGESGT
+322 KWYTNKDCSGGT
-334 SFKVNQDV
+334 TYKKLQEV
-342 NNTVMMKLFN
+342 NNKTMMKLFN
-352 LNGKWK
+352 FNGKWK
-358 VEDANNNNRHEI
+358 LTDASDDNKHTI
-370 NLYSNA
+370 NLYAENN
-376 DTIDPPD
+376 DKGDPPS
-383 KEHYNIIYNGNGAT
+383 KNQYQIIYNGNGAT
-397 SGTMDAQT
+397 SGTMATQN
-405 APKNIST
+405 APKDTTT
-412 MLSNIKYK
+412 MLSNITYK

-425 TSKTNTWKSKNKGV
+425 TNKTNTWKSKNKGV
-439 YYNNCQTVSY
+439 YYDNCQTVSY
-449 DTIDMD
+449 NTIDLD
-455 DSTKTKVTLY
+455 DSTKKKVTLY

-477 NGNGATSGA
+477 NGNGATSGT
-486 VGDQTITY
+486 VSDQTITY

-533 IDASVYKKL
+533 INASVYKKL
-542 FGSASADG
+542 FGSASANG
-550 KTVTLYAQWS
+550 KTITLYAQWT
-560 GKVTIEEEDPDV
+560 GKNTVEEKDPEV

-609 IFGEK
+609 SFGEK

-628 IDDVYEEQDYLI
+628 IQDDIYEEQDYLI

-661 DTNAIWSKSQSV
+661 DTDAIWSKSQSV

-696 AKSNPAWNSSD
+696 AKTNPAWSSGEL
-707 FASPVP
+707 ASPVP

-724 ASRASQILES
+724 ASRASQIIES
-734 KNAWIEYEKVL
+734 KNAWIQYEQVL
-745 NREITT
+745 NREIAT

-764 QIKEEMSDV
+764 QLKEQIIEV
-773 KKQID
+773 QNQID
-778 SVYYPSTPS
+778 SVRYPSSPS
-787 VSYPSPLPSKPTKAQ
+787 VAYPSPLPDKPTKAE
-802 QKAYDEAV
+802 QKAYAEAMS
-810 AAYNRAWDNYYSD
+810 AYNSAWNSYYSE
-823 VAYANR
+823 VSFANR
-829 KKGNLQDQYD
+829 RKQQLQDELD
-839 TLKKKYEMHKKLFE
+839 ELKKRYNMHKDLYEK
-853 DAQKKLNAAVSSLN
+853 AQAKLNSAISDLN
-867 TFNAELTSENNN
+867 AFNADLTKTNND

-975 WVNDEDPLEPKDLVG
+975 WVNDNDPLEPKDLVG

-1010 DPSSPNYYG
+1010 DPTSPNYYG
-1019 KGYSG
+1019 KGYAG
-1024 TTTRDDGTLVPIYL
+1024 TTTRDDGTLVPVYL

-1057 EVYEGFANEENNTP
+1057 EVYDGFANEENDTP

-1076 FSHQDV
+1076 FSHQDI

>member
-1 MKTKIKCFKKRI
+1 MYEKVKRFKKRI
-13 ISAVMALMMLLG
+13 ISALMALVMLLG
-25 CCGYTFV
+25 CCGYTFT
-32 QSDIAKAA
+32 QSDTVKAA
-40 MSSPMRI
+40 MSSPMEI

-56 TTSHANPDSGK
+56 TISHANPNSGK
-67 RFHTTGWN
+67 RFHTVGWN

-86 QEKVMLT
+86 TEKVMLS
-93 DKSKIKTTG
+93 DKSKIKT
-102 SSDSGSMSYVFYG
+102 SGSADSSRMSYVLYG
-115 IKDDYSEDYDY
+115 IKDDYIDDHDYQ
-126 KLIANAIVEFRDYSK
+126 LVANAIIEFRDYSN

-147 TATTKAQADSL
+147 TATTKSQADNL
-158 ATKCSM
+158 ARKCGM
-164 SHGPYFNDGYF
+164 MNGPYFNDGYF
-175 NQQVKW
+175 NQKVKW
-181 DGDPDTAYNLKGKC
+181 SGVSLKGKC
-195 DDGLTNPKI
+195 DDGLTSPKI

-210 STKSNYVAKW
+210 SKRSNYVATW
-220 VKKGSTPKMTVDAKT
+220 VEKGDRPLMTVEAKKDAKG
-235 KNNLK
+235 NK
-240 GYAFKAGR
+240 GYAFQSGS
-248 NSRMAVTNDQGGS
+248 NSRMQITEDQGGR
-261 GDSNPVNK
+261 GNANTVNK
-269 NMTVNMTSDAL
+269 NTTINMTSDAL
-280 KVRVHF
+280 KVNVRFH
-286 YVNGKNI
+286 VNGEFI
-293 GYQDFVYDEGDQ
+293 GSQTFVYDKGDQ
-305 FGTTTKLNFF
+305 FGSKLNYFN
-315 DDYPDIT
+315 DYLGID
-322 KWYTNKDGESGT
+322 KWYTNEDCNSGT
-334 SFKVNQDV
+334 TFKTLQEV
-342 NNTVMMKLFN
+342 NNKTMMKLFN
-352 LNGKWK
+352 FNGKW
-358 VEDANNNNRHEI
+358 ELADASNNNKHTI
-370 NLYSNA
+370 NLYAENN
-376 DTIDPPD
+376 DKGNPPS
-383 KEHYNIIYNGNGAT
+383 KNQYQIIYNGNGAT
-397 SGTMDAQT
+397 SGTMATQN
-405 APKNIST
+405 APKDTTT
-412 MLSNIKYK
+412 MLSNITYK

-425 TSKTNTWKSKNKGV
+425 TNKTNTWKSKHKGV
-439 YYNNCQTVSY
+439 YYDNCQTVSY
-449 DTIDMD
+449 NTIDLD
-455 DSTKTKVTLY
+455 DSTKKKVTLY

-477 NGNGATSGA
+477 NGNGATSGM
-486 VGDQTITY
+486 VSDQTITY

-542 FGSASADG
+542 FGSASANG
-550 KTVTLYAQWS
+550 KTITLYAQWT
-560 GKVTIEEEDPDV
+560 GKNTVEEKDPEV

-609 IFGEK
+609 SFGEK
-614 YDTDTPKVYKYETG
+614 YDTDTPKVYKYEIG
-628 IDDVYEEQDYLI
+628 IQDDIYEEQDYLI

-661 DTNAIWSKSQSV
+661 DTDAIWSKSQSV

-696 AKSNPAWNSSD
+696 AKTNPAWSSGEL
-707 FASPVP
+707 ASPVP

-724 ASRASQILES
+724 ASRASQIIES
-734 KNAWIEYEKVL
+734 KNAWIQYEQVL
-745 NREITT
+745 NREIAT

-764 QIKEEMSDV
+764 QLKEQIIEV
-773 KKQID
+773 QNQID
-778 SVYYPSTPS
+778 SVRYPSSPS
-787 VSYPSPLPSKPTKAQ
+787 VAYPSPLPDKPTKAE
-802 QKAYDEAV
+802 QKAYAEAMS
-810 AAYNRAWDNYYSD
+810 AYNSAWNSYYSE
-823 VAYANR
+823 VSFANR
-829 KKGNLQDQYD
+829 RKQQLQNELDE
-839 TLKKKYEMHKKLFE
+839 LKKRYNMHKDLYEK
-853 DAQKKLNAAVSSLN
+853 AQAKLNSAISDLN
-867 TFNAELTSENNN
+867 AFNADLTKTNND

-966 NVTRYTVNI
+966 NVTRYTINI
-975 WVNDEDPLEPKDLVG
+975 WVNGNHTLEPDDLVG

-995 ASDTRGIRRE
+995 TGDTRGIRRE

-1010 DPSSPNYYG
+1010 DPTSPNYYG
-1019 KGYSG
+1019 KGYAG
-1024 TTTRDDGTLVPIYL
+1024 TTTRDDGTLVPVYL

-1052 PALKK
+1052 PAWKK